1 MRNTKPP
8 KTSANLIK
16 IQLVFLVGM
25 AGICTLNVRVFAEF
39 IDGRGCHRAT
49 QCKLCAACRTARFD
63 NTSAT
68 ADSDLSCKHKAQPR
82 NKGSLSKTPDIF
94 ADVLAFSTVF
104 QRVQRDRA
112 VDDHAFRVT
121 PCVCNCYHGC
131 AGRCHRRH
139 SGRRRHYCVECSG
152 VADHCRHSGLRRC
165 HCRHSGLMRT
175 KNPPFRALMYNV
187 NTSKIERGN
196 TH

>member
-1 MRNTKPP
+1 MRTTKPP
-8 KTSANLIK
+8 KKSANLIE

-49 QCKLCAACRTARFD
+49 QCKFCTACRTACFD
-63 NTSAT
+63 ETST
-68 ADSDLSCKHKAQPR
+68 AGHSDLSCKHKAQPR
-82 NKGSLSKTPDIF
+82 NKGSLSKAPDIF
-94 ADVLAFSTVF
+94 ADVLAVPAVF

-112 VDDHAFRVT
+112 VDDHAFRLT
-121 PCVCNCYHGC
+121 PRICNRCHGC
-131 AGRCHRRH
+131 AGRSH
-139 SGRRRHYCVECSG
+139 S
-152 VADHCRHSGLRRC
+152 RHSGLGRHYCIERGGVAN
-165 HCRHSGLMRT
+165 HRRHSGLMRT
-175 KNPPFRALMYNV
+175 KHSPFRTSMYNV